1 MIIYAF
7 NGYLSGLINSSPHSH
22 HILAKFISQQKRG
35 KIGLASLPPFLYKS
49 LNIFFKVSFKLGHL
63 VS

>member
-1 MIIYAF
+1 MPSTAICPD
-7 NGYLSGLINSSPHSH
+7 LSIQAPHSH
-22 HILAKFISQQKRG
+22 HILAKFIPQQKRG
-35 KIGLASLPPFLYKS
+35 KIGLASLPAFLYKS